1 MNIKSWLNG
10 TALCYNH
17 SVASHINLSATETGK
32 IKATKKTSELDQTRM
47 RVEQLADSTCEEM
60 DFYTGNCKCNI
71 IFW

>member
-32 IKATKKTSELDQTRM
+32 IKATKKTSELDQT
-47 RVEQLADSTCEEM
+47 
-60 DFYTGNCKCNI
+60 
-71 IFW
+71 